1 MSNVFDDIYKKNL
14 NLNFRNLNNGI
25 FVEEK
30 QTELNPKDLDDD
42 LLNIMFSNLYNR
54 MDVDDIPKYS
64 QKEVEIIDEKIIR
77 NRKRAETLR
86 RKISKSKA
94 TLIENIKD
102 KGYTLDIS
110 KSDTMKTAA
119 NNIFGGNK
127 RKVSYEDY
135 VVLLEMKRQIII
147 NEADD
152 ILSEG

>member
-54 MDVDDIPKYS
+54 MGVDDIPKYS

-86 RKISKSKA
+86 KEISKSKSM
-94 TLIENIKD
+94 LIENIKD

-110 KSDTMKTAA
+110 KSNIMKTAA

-127 RKVSYEDY
+127 RKISYDDY